1 MRPIPLLAAAVAPWT
16 HRLPPG
22 FLRRGHDHRASRGA
36 ASRRAGSEAAGA
48 AAGELAI
55 RLHLAHRTRRPRV
68 LIDGHLWE
76 EVRWIVTPNGDGWN
90 AVAVL
95 GLEHL
100 PVGRHEIRIEPPGH
114 PVTTLGFRHLP
125 S

>member
-1 MRPIPLLAAAVAPWT
+1 MRPIPLLAAAVEPST

-22 FLRRGHDHRASRGA
+22 LLRRAHPRIDGWRS
-36 ASRRAGSEAAGA
+36 GSQAVEAAED
-48 AAGELAI
+48 ELLI

-100 PVGRHEIRIEPPGH
+100 PIGVHEVRIEPPGH
-114 PVTTLGFRHLP
+114 PVTILAFRHLP
-125 S
+125 E